1 MTSQQSP
8 HVLHTNIHL
17 SESQSTPSTMTE
29 EVQKSKRSLQCAFRK
44 AQAKLGLPYTCT
56 AAPVTTVSAVRTHLT
71 RRLPKGRPPHLP
83 FLKLCTTCNEDLLDE
98 HEFEAYRGKDGFKCE
113 TPRQQRKGD
122 AGQQEQY
129 DILCFKVET
138 YIITQGNQRS
148 ATNSTTAEIDATML
162 SSMPILHDPDLTPE
176 LPVSTQASD
185 TVAEPPSLPLQCKT
199 SSYSRKAKDNVSA

>member
-1 MTSQQSP
+1 
-8 HVLHTNIHL
+8 
-17 SESQSTPSTMTE
+17 MTE

-98 HEFEAYRGKDGFKCE
+98 HEFEAYHGKDGLKCE

-129 DILCFKVET
+129 DILCSKVET

-199 SSYSRKAKDNVSA
+199 SSYPRKAKDNVSA